1 MSSVYIIECHCLM
14 TIKRMS
20 LKVLI
25 IFTCH
30 PSKFTVNLTCQ
41 SENRAVLIKKNLLN
55 CYRLFVLKSFPISRY
70 LVRYVFFIFYRK
82 VGFFLKKQ
90 LNVEKYSVPCV
101 QVTIDGIGWLV
112 GLMVL
117 NATFNN
123 ISVIL

>member
-1 MSSVYIIECHCLM
+1 M

-41 SENRAVLIKKNLLN
+41 SENRAVLIKKKSTELLSSICAKVVSNLTIPSTI
-55 CYRLFVLKSFPISRY
+55 CLFYFLQKS
-70 LVRYVFFIFYRK
+70 V
-82 VGFFLKKQ
+82 FFLKKQ
-90 LNVEKYSVPCV
+90 LNVEKYSVPCE
-101 QVTIDGIGWLV
+101 QVTRDGIGWLV